1 MKCRNCKK
9 KTLKRI
15 IKLGSQPISS
25 RTHKKRIKLKKYP
38 LDLYECQNCKL
49 VQLSKVAPF
58 REMYGS
64 TYGYWTSLS
73 NLMINHMKKK
83 AKRIKKIDLIKNNS
97 FILDIGSSDAT
108 FLNFFKNHKKNL
120 SLFAVDPSGEKFKKS
135 FHNKKINL
143 IVDFFSKEKIYNYLN
158 INRKVKKKFSLITSF
173 AMFYDID
180 DPNSFCKDISDLLA
194 NDGLWIVEF
203 SYFPLLLKNLT
214 YDQIN
219 HEHIT
224 YYTLTT
230 FQKIIKKNG
239 LKIIDLSFNEING
252 GSVEVTVSK
261 KGSKYKV
268 NKSKISSVLQEEK
281 LINEK
286 SYKKFGDRIDN
297 AKKVVQ
303 LFLKKNTKKTVG
315 YGAST
320 KGNIILN
327 YCKITSKDL
336 KYICDGSSQKLGRY
350 TPGSNIKIISK
361 EKMRKMKID
370 YIFVLIWSFRSEV
383 IKQEKKFIKN
393 GGKLIFPLPIFHIVD
408 RENYISYLKED
419 FKTFSFKL

>member
-1 MKCRNCKK
+1 
-9 KTLKRI
+9 
-15 IKLGSQPISS
+15 
-25 RTHKKRIKLKKYP
+25 
-38 LDLYECQNCKL
+38 
-49 VQLSKVAPF
+49 
-58 REMYGS
+58 
-64 TYGYWTSLS
+64 
-73 NLMINHMKKK
+73 
-83 AKRIKKIDLIKNNS
+83 
-97 FILDIGSSDAT
+97 
-108 FLNFFKNHKKNL
+108 
-120 SLFAVDPSGEKFKKS
+120 
-135 FHNKKINL
+135 
-143 IVDFFSKEKIYNYLN
+143 
-158 INRKVKKKFSLITSF
+158 
-173 AMFYDID
+173 MFYDID
-180 DPNSFCKDISDLLA
+180 DPNSFCKDVSDLLA

-261 KGSKYKV
+261 KGSKHKV

-327 YCKITSKDL
+327 HCKITSKDL
-336 KYICDGSSQKLGRY
+336 KYICDGSSQKLGQY